1 MFVLFNKCLTNKKE
15 IMQEQVDKILTE
27 NGLDFHIDKVPLVI
41 PTEFANVHKETPY
54 YGLVNSKTGQC
65 IHAVK
70 KGYVPSQNR
79 EVVEMVLKGIDQVK
93 GQQLS
98 VHKAGSI
105 QGGKRIFIQLALEGE
120 AHVGDDTL
128 KKYITIIDSNDGST
142 GLSVGIGD
150 ITMSCMNQF
159 FYFYKNGN
167 RFRHSASLSEKL
179 RGIPSEIETALAES
193 FRMIERYQ
201 TLARTPL
208 TAKLADQ
215 LVKHLLGVDRLASA
229 QDIAELSTRK
239 KNQMDMLHEMI
250 EIETTQKGDTLWGL
264 HSGVTRY
271 TTHGKSTPKR
281 DNGFIE
287 SQMIGGNAK
296 MNLKSLDFV
305 LEHA

>member
-1 MFVLFNKCLTNKKE
+1 
-15 IMQEQVDKILTE
+15 MQEQVEKILTE
-27 NGLDFHIDKVPLVI
+27 NGLDFHIDKVPL
-41 PTEFANVHKETPY
+41 TFAKTDGGLLVPNTTQVKTPY

-150 ITMSCMNQF
+150 VTMSCMNQF

-201 TLARTPL
+201 RLARTPL

-215 LVKHLLGVDRLASA
+215 LVKHLLGIDRLASA
-229 QDIAELSTRK
+229 QEIAELSTRK
-239 KNQMDMLHEMI
+239 KNQMDKLHEMI
-250 EIETTQKGDTLWGL
+250 EIETAQKGDTLWGL

-281 DNGFIE
+281 DNGF
-287 SQMIGGNAK
+287 NHPL
-296 MNLKSLDFV
+296 NV
-305 LEHA
+305 LLFIISSYNNQYT